1 MGEVYFNIEV
11 NNDYFRTRNILDRNM
26 RRATLLEEE
35 SSENRSVRRYKLP
48 VQTGED
54 FLEVTLTE
62 EFVTPLVST
71 VTTAVTAHGGP
82 ILVNGVSSLY
92 YQNLDVDGEWWSDK
106 NRMSVWVC
114 RNGWSGE
121 GQWQEL
127 ALCDLGVYP
136 YTFGSARISSV
147 GTWTTAIAYPL
158 VILCDKK
165 ANKSYCFESMACAG
179 RILEIGARNPNS
191 LYVYLSSANE
201 RDTGW
206 YANLSDG
213 ESYSAEPALC
223 GVVEG
228 GFEEA
233 VAALTEYKRKTSL
246 VQWETGYAPLCF
258 NDYMNCLWAHPTR
271 EKLIPLIDAA
281 AEAGVEIFCID
292 AGWFGDWH
300 HPELGMCGH
309 WVPVDEPF
317 GVPGLQ
323 GILDHIRSKG
333 MRAGLWLELEC
344 VLPGAPF
351 FREHPEYL
359 LTRHGVKIP
368 RSFPDFRIAAV
379 REYFAEQI
387 DDLCARGVTYFK
399 NDYNANLG
407 AGCDSLSGG
416 TLQDGAREYDKA
428 FLEFIDDTLARHPG
442 LIIENCGSGAMRSD
456 HGHLS
461 HFPLQSITDQSDA
474 PWIPSIIQGSLAQ
487 MPPEKAG
494 IWAYP
499 WGVVPSETRPYAEA
513 VSQDDAQN
521 TFCMAGGLFGC
532 FYLSGHIECADE
544 KGKARL
550 KEVCNFYKS
559 LRTWTNAAV
568 PVYPDGMTG
577 MTESGVVTFGL
588 YNKEAKKLLLGV
600 FATRSQGESKEL
612 DLSKYCSPTSRVR
625 QVFTDDTV
633 TYAASLPALAVTFPS
648 GNHGFA
654 VEIDL

>member
-26 RRATLLEEE
+26 RNATLLGEETDGPIL
-35 SSENRSVRRYKLP
+35 SRRYKLP
-48 VQTGED
+48 AQQGEAY
-54 FLEVTLTE
+54 LEVTLTE
-62 EFVTPLVST
+62 VKVTDAVST
-71 VTTAVTAHGGP
+71 VTTAVTARGGSV
-82 ILVNGVSSLY
+82 LVNGVSSLY

-106 NRMSVWVC
+106 DRMSVWVC
-114 RNGWSGE
+114 RNAWCGE

-127 ALCDLGVYP
+127 TLSDLGVYP

-147 GTWTTAIAYPL
+147 GTWTTAITYPL

-165 ANKSYCFESMACAG
+165 TNKSYCFESMACAG

-206 YANLSDG
+206 YAHLAEG
-213 ESYSAEPALC
+213 ESYTAEPVIC
-223 GVVEG
+223 GVTEG

-246 VQWETGYAPLCF
+246 VQWENGVAPLCF
-258 NDYMNCLWAHPTR
+258 NDYMNCLWAHPSR

-300 HPELGMCGH
+300 HPQLGMCGH

-317 GVPGLQ
+317 GEPGLQ
-323 GILDHIRSKG
+323 GILDHIRSNG

-351 FREHPEYL
+351 FQAHPEYL

-368 RSFPDFRIAAV
+368 RAFPDFRIAAV
-379 REYFAEQI
+379 REYFTKQI

-416 TLQDGAREYDKA
+416 TLQDGAREYDQA
-428 FLEFIDDTLARHPG
+428 FLAFIDETLARHPG

-461 HFPLQSITDQSDA
+461 HFPLQSVTDQSDA
-474 PWIPSIIQGSLAQ
+474 PWMPSIIQGSLAQ
-487 MPPEKAG
+487 MPAEKVG

-499 WGVVPSETRPYAEA
+499 WGVLPSETRPYAEA

-521 TFCMAGGLFGC
+521 VFCLAGGLFGC
-532 FYLSGHIECADE
+532 FYLSGHIECADQ

-550 KEVCNFYKS
+550 KEATSFYKEVRS
-559 LRTWTNAAV
+559 WTKAAV
-568 PVYPDGMTG
+568 PVYPDGMTD
-577 MTESGVVTFGL
+577 MTAKGVVTFGL
-588 YNKEAKKLLLGV
+588 YNKEEKKLLLGV
-600 FATRSQGESKEL
+600 FATRSEGERKTL
-612 DLSKYCSPTSRVR
+612 DLSKYCGEKAHIAKI
-625 QVFTDDTV
+625 FTDDTV
-633 TYAASLPALAVTFPS
+633 EYTATLPALTVTFPA
-648 GNHGFA
+648 GNHGFVA
-654 VEIDL
+654 EIHL